1 MRDQCPCFPVSASI
15 ERTCEHGQDAQG
27 HSPSTREHGKVLKRG
42 GCLDRLGLLSNLKSA
57 LQATCFFLMHVQ
69 VPQSSPAMSTQC
81 WQLCICLSIGGASQT
96 VSGSFWCVAGRRL
109 DGKSYFPKCLTEAF
123 CMSDLG
129 RSDTSESCL
138 NRSESI

>member
-1 MRDQCPCFPVSASI
+1 MSDTAGAYTPETEYQPTISWSPPTALWNRVRMITDSLGNNPGARELHAQRARGSGP
-15 ERTCEHGQDAQG
+15 RTTMH
-27 HSPSTREHGKVLKRG
+27 TR
-42 GCLDRLGLLSNLKSA
+42 C
-57 LQATCFFLMHVQ
+57 VQ
-69 VPQSSPAMSTQC
+69 VPQSSPAMSTRC

-96 VSGSFWCVAGRRL
+96 VSGSFWCVAGLRL